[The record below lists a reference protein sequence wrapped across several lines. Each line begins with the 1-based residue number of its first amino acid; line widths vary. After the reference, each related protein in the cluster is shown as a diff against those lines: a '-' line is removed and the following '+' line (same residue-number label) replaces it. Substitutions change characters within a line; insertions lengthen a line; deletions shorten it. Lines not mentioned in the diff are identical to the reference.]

1 MDRFLDGTQM
11 TRSNIDDCESNVT
24 NLILLLNDP
33 STYYRND
40 LEIRWLVIPKD
51 GLRKQDVN
59 LAVREII
66 GIYHEYKKD
75 PPQTLAKLIHAIRR
89 FYDMYTNRTYWFR
102 KAFGIGEDLRPGE
115 IQNEFQHDVV
125 SGILKC
131 VPSGKILQSGH
142 FATKS
147 LENLKVAAR
156 KIYKNTHNAPHKTVD
171 VVVGNVQDLL
181 RNPEYNHA
189 TFQVASQFNCL
200 EMIASNID
208 PSYGIS
214 IYEHDRTQGPA
225 CSIACGAGTLYR
237 NYLHVVDARYPSV
250 RGQSKYRQINHSK
263 AFLEELL
270 PASMDS
276 GALIQNGYLI
286 PTPAAL
292 KHLQYKDENI
302 IRTAMDK
309 LEVGVHTET
318 EVTLRTDLP
327 QYVTQ
332 VFTSA
337 MPIDR
342 KWKSDE
348 MKQARELANAIL
360 LASFK
365 AVLYASQCNI
375 GSNIVV
381 LTLLGAGAF
390 NNKMQDV
397 VEQMVA
403 AIHAVDFKEM
413 DVRINCYDK
422 STADVVRGLISKENF
437 KPRETIRKDDG
448 DKPY

>member
-1 MDRFLDGTQM
+1 MDRFLDGTQITKSDM
-11 TRSNIDDCESNVT
+11 EYCDTNVKQLRMMLEGKDIDYAPDVEK
-24 NLILLLNDP
+24 
-33 STYYRND
+33 
-40 LEIRWLVIPKD
+40 RWLVIPETESLMDTQTQRHLK
-51 GLRKQDVN
+51 G
-59 LAVREII
+59 II
-66 GIYHEYKKD
+66 ESYNSYKFNPNVKYR
-75 PPQTLAKLIHAIRR
+75 TKLETDIKE
-89 FYDMYTNRTYWFR
+89 FYRTFYNRPYWFR

-115 IQNEFQHDVV
+115 IQKEFQHDVV

-156 KIYKNTHNAPHKTVD
+156 KIYKHTHNSPHKTVD

-181 RNPEYNHA
+181 RKPEYNHA

-200 EMIASNID
+200 EMID
-208 PSYGIS
+208 PSSGIS
-214 IYEHDRTQGPA
+214 IYELDGTQGPA

-237 NYLHVVDARYPSV
+237 NYLHVVDSRYPSV

-270 PASMDS
+270 PLSVDS
-276 GALIQNGYLI
+276 GALIKNGYLY
-286 PTPAAL
+286 PTAAAL
-292 KHLQYKDENI
+292 MHLHSKNEST

-318 EVTLRTDLP
+318 EVTLPIPKP

-337 MPIDR
+337 MPIDDR
-342 KWKSDE
+342 WKSDE
-348 MKQARELANAIL
+348 LKQAHKLANAIL

-365 AVLYASQCNI
+365 AVLYASKCNI

-381 LTLLGAGAF
+381 LTLLGSGAF
-390 NNKMQDV
+390 NNKTQDV

-413 DVRINCYDK
+413 DVRINCYDGH
-422 STADVVRGLISKENF
+422 TADIVRGLISKENF
-437 KPRETIRKDDG
+437 KPRETIRINDG
-448 DKPY
+448 DKPYSY